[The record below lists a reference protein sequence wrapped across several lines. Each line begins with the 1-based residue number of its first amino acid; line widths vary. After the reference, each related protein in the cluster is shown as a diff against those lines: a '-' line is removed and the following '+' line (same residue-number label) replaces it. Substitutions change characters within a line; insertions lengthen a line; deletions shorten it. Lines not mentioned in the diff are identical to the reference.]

1 MRKETL
7 WKQKNQASCS
17 LSPVTMLF
25 VLLRAPVASHVSP
38 CGHLSEL
45 YADVCCD
52 HQSTSIAPREQE
64 RRLARSFF
72 KKIRTYL
79 RRTWLF
85 CRQEKNSR
93 SKIADIDYLKFHRHP
108 SWNVV
113 TGLQS
118 TVEAKLAEMYH
129 PFTEHGMTRITR
141 ENGSDVL
148 FMTLMTNFQGL
159 KGSGDGQWTEGSGSF
174 QSTWT
179 RTRCFCP

>member
-1 MRKETL
+1 M
-7 WKQKNQASCS
+7 
-17 LSPVTMLF
+17 LS

-38 CGHLSEL
+38 CGHPSEL

-52 HQSTSIAPREQE
+52 HQSTSIAPWEQE

-72 KKIRTYL
+72 KKVKTYL

-93 SKIADIDYLKFHRHP
+93 SKIVDIDYLKFHRHP

-118 TVEAKLAEMYH
+118 TVEAELAAMYH
-129 PFTEHGMTRITR
+129 PFTEHGMTGITR

-148 FMTLMTNFQGL
+148 FIPDTNDKLSRF
-159 KGSGDGQWTEGSGSF
+159 KGKWGWPVNWGFWFISVNMNQDQMFLSLILEY
-174 QSTWT
+174 TWGKT
-179 RTRCFCP
+179 TYSASIA